1 MNKTTY
7 LFLSLFFI
15 SCNDSSNNI
24 IIDVYGC
31 TEPSATN
38 YNEEANIDDESC
50 LYDENTYFNLNIDET
65 GQSTLFIF
73 QDTIVSLSIGDEI
86 GLFDSNGIVNSDGEN
101 GEILVG
107 TGIWDGVQLEIV
119 TIGSIDLSQFEGPIL
134 PGYIENNNMI
144 LKIWNGEEIAEVNYT
159 YIAGNG
165 LFNGIFTTVNSIVFD

>member
-1 MNKTTY
+1 MTNFIFTFVI
-7 LFLSLFFI
+7 LFLF
-15 SCNDSSNNI
+15 SCNDPSNNI
-24 IIDVYGC
+24 VIDIYGC

-50 LYDENTYFNLNIDET
+50 EYDDDAYFDLNIDET

-73 QDTIVSLSIGDEI
+73 QDTIVSLSLGDEI
-86 GLFDSNGIVNSDGEN
+86 GLFDSNGFVNSDGEN

-107 TGIWDGVQLEIV
+107 TGIWNGVQLEIV
-119 TIGSIDLSQFEGPIL
+119 TIGSIDLSQFGGPIL
-134 PGYIENNNMI
+134 PGYIESNNMI

-165 LFNGIFTTVNSIVFD
+165 LFNGIFTTINSITFD